1 MAGSIASISI
11 PSHAAERLGL
21 SKRTL
26 QRNLTEEGTTFQ
38 KQLNSTREVL
48 ARHYILAP
56 WNHIAFTGV
65 EPWRFIN
72 ARPEAEVFRD
82 LFRWMEEDD
91 VCLWWADIPEKM
103 FQIVMEKN
111 LHHVLPQQS
120 KCLLPAVTA
129 VCAEN
134 GNVYKLARGRGIA
147 VPLLPHVSTNDVEAI
162 RALLQGIT
170 FDPIARSVSGN
181 EIIKV
186 KFEVDTTPPPHA
198 TFERKYRLMPIPY
211 EINLYDMPSLFAG
224 KLHAVICR
232 AWKSRVKGRDL
243 YDYVFYLSRNTPVNL
258 KHLNAR
264 LLDSGFEGA
273 REDLSLDE
281 IKEILR
287 RRFESIDFNQARE
300 DVIPFIKN
308 PSAVDVWSQDFFAEI
323 TENLKAQSRERGR

>member
-1 MAGSIASISI
+1 MNSIIEQMLAQHGSATLQDRKNGIKEVVQEIV
-11 PSHAAERLGL
+11 LCGL
-21 SKRTL
+21 SRAGFFK
-26 QRNLTEEGTTFQ
+26 EAAFYGGTALRIFHELDRFSEDLDFSLMAPDPEFELPAYFPMVE
-38 KQLNSTREVL
+38 KELNAYGFHFKAEDHTKAVDSDIRSAFLKGNTREHL
-48 ARHYILAP
+48 LTFY
-56 WNHIAFTGV
+56 
-65 EPWRFIN
+65 
-72 ARPEAEVFRD
+72 
-82 LFRWMEEDD
+82 
-91 VCLWWADIPEKM
+91 ADERM
-103 FQIVMEKN
+103 
-111 LHHVLPQQS
+111 
-120 KCLLPAVTA
+120 
-129 VCAEN
+129 
-134 GNVYKLARGRGIA
+134 
-147 VPLLPHVSTNDVEAI
+147 
-162 RALLQGIT
+162 
-170 FDPIARSVSGN
+170 ARSVSGN

-243 YDYVFYLSRNTPVNL
+243 YDYVFYLSKNTPVNL

-264 LLDSGFEGA
+264 LLDSGFEGT

-308 PSAVDVWSQDFFAEI
+308 PSAVDIWSQDFFAAI
-323 TENLKAQSRERGR
+323 TENLKAQ